1 MRGPGAS
8 GLAPEVPADRR
19 DSARER
25 ANAAARSDDPE
36 YDADEADRE
45 DRPPRLLVPAGH
57 RVPGE
62 QGNEAEDRDGRDPAH
77 ERELRRRLRRQDP
90 PEEAAQLKGGERERE
105 GDQEQDATDTR
116 DLPAEDE
123 LVGWR
128 ALVLEAEERVGPRLE
143 QGRVDAR
150 PRRVEAVVALERA
163 VGTDLDVFAPTVR
176 ALLRGGRPRPRVH
189 SDDVL
194 HDGVRTLPPPKRV
207 SARLHAFDFDAGPLE
222 QLEALVTPVR
232 APVVDL
238 RRAAVDDQLRAR
250 DARLTRDE
258 HDLARIVHPDL
269 DERVLL
275 CVN

>member
-77 ERELRRRLRRQDP
+77 ERELRRRLRRQDS
-90 PEEAAQLKGGERERE
+90 PEEAVELKGRERERE
-105 GDQEQDATDTR
+105 GDEEQDATDTC
-116 DLPAEDE
+116 DLPAKDQ
-123 LVGWR
+123 LVGGR
-128 ALVLEAEERVGPRLE
+128 ALVLEAEERVGPGLE

-150 PRRVEAVVALERA
+150 LRRVEAMMALKRA
-163 VGTDLDVFAPTVR
+163 VGTDLDIRAPAVR
-176 ALLRGGRPRPRVH
+176 ALLWGGGPRPRVH

-194 HDGVRTLPPPKRV
+194 HDGVRTAPPPKRV
-207 SARLHAFDFDAGPLE
+207 SARLHGFDFDA
-222 QLEALVTPVR
+222 R
-232 APVVDL
+232 L
-238 RRAAVDDQLRAR
+238 RQEL
-250 DARLTRDE
+250 
-258 HDLARIVHPDL
+258 
-269 DERVLL
+269 
-275 CVN
+275 